1 MAQAPVTSWSRPGRS
16 VLVQVTTSSWDSDM
30 TGTVV
35 GLVTPDA
42 ISRELDDDNSVLY
55 GVPFRCVR
63 NVRHLHYS

>member
-1 MAQAPVTSWSRPGRS
+1 
-16 VLVQVTTSSWDSDM
+16 M

-42 ISRELDDDNSVLY
+42 ISRELDDGNSVFY

-63 NVRHLHYS
+63 NVHHLHYS